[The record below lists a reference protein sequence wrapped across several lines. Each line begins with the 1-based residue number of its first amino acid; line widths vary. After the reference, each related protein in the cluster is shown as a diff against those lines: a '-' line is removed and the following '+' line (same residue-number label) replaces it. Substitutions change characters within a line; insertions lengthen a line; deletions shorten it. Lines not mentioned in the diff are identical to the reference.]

1 MTGCPPSCILG
12 DMMARISPTDHNG
25 FEKAA
30 LKLLDVFSDGRITGH
45 DLMYV
50 AFYTVINAYPTEPV
64 LNRIAEFAAHVEFE
78 RNRIKEDQNYVQDTL
93 F

>member
-1 MTGCPPSCILG
+1 
-12 DMMARISPTDHNG
+12 MADHKR

-30 LKLLDVFSDGRITGH
+30 GKIVDVFTDGAITSH

-50 AFYTVINAYPTEPV
+50 AFYTVIQAYPEQV
-64 LNRIAEFAAHVEFE
+64 LDRLLEYAEHVKWE
-78 RNRIKEDQNYVQDTL
+78 RDRIKESRENYVQDTL

>member
-1 MTGCPPSCILG
+1 MNTGDRG
-12 DMMARISPTDHNG
+12 R

-30 LKLLDVFSDGRITGH
+30 QKVLDIFSDGRIRDH

-50 AFYTVINAYPTEPV
+50 AFYTVVNAYPEAV
-64 LNRIAEFAAHVEFE
+64 LDRVIDFAEHVKYE
-78 RNRIKEDQNYVQDTL
+78 RTRIKEEQAYVQDTL

>member
-1 MTGCPPSCILG
+1 M
-12 DMMARISPTDHNG
+12 DHRR

-30 LKLLDVFSDGRITGH
+30 GKIVDVFSDGSITAH

-50 AFYTVINAYPTEPV
+50 AFYTVIQAYPEQV
-64 LNRIAEFAAHVEFE
+64 VDRVIEYAEHVKYE
-78 RNRIKEDQNYVQDTL
+78 RDRIKESKSNYEQDTL

>member
-1 MTGCPPSCILG
+1 M
-12 DMMARISPTDHNG
+12 DHKR

-30 LKLLDVFSDGRITGH
+30 DKIVAVFSDGSITGH

-50 AFYTVINAYPTEPV
+50 AFYTVINAYPEVV
-64 LNRIAEFAAHVEFE
+64 LDRVIEFAEHVKCE
-78 RNRIKEDQNYVQDTL
+78 RERISESRNYVQDTL

>member
-1 MTGCPPSCILG
+1 MMNTGDRG
-12 DMMARISPTDHNG
+12 R

-30 LKLLDVFSDGRITGH
+30 QKLLDVFSDGRIRDH

-50 AFYTVINAYPTEPV
+50 AFYTVINAYPEVV
-64 LNRIAEFAAHVEFE
+64 LDRIADFAQHVEFE
-78 RNRIKEDQNYVQDTL
+78 RNRIKEDQSYVQDTL

>member
-1 MTGCPPSCILG
+1 MYHGGMMNTGDRG
-12 DMMARISPTDHNG
+12 R

-30 LKLLDVFSDGRITGH
+30 YKVLDIFSDGRIRDH

-50 AFYTVINAYPTEPV
+50 AFYTVINAYPEVV
-64 LNRIAEFAAHVEFE
+64 LDRITDFAEHVKFE
-78 RNRIKEDQNYVQDTL
+78 RERLKKEQSYVQDTL

>member
-1 MTGCPPSCILG
+1 MNHK
-12 DMMARISPTDHNG
+12 R

-30 LKLLDVFSDGRITGH
+30 EKIISVFSDGSITDQ

-50 AFYTVINAYPTEPV
+50 AFYTVINAYPERV
-64 LNRIAEFAAHVEFE
+64 VDRVIEYAEHVRHEQQRISES
-78 RNRIKEDQNYVQDTL
+78 RNNYVQDTL

>member
-1 MTGCPPSCILG
+1 MNTGDRSQ
-12 DMMARISPTDHNG
+12 

-30 LKLLDVFSDGRITGH
+30 QKILDVFTDGRIRDH

-50 AFYTVINAYPTEPV
+50 AFYTVVNAYPEVALDRLIEYTEHV
-64 LNRIAEFAAHVEFE
+64 KYERKRI
-78 RNRIKEDQNYVQDTL
+78 REDLQNVQDTL

>member
-1 MTGCPPSCILG
+1 MMNTGDRG
-12 DMMARISPTDHNG
+12 R

-30 LKLLDVFSDGRITGH
+30 HKLLDVFSDGRIRDH

-50 AFYTVINAYPTEPV
+50 AFYTVINAYPEVV
-64 LNRIAEFAAHVEFE
+64 LDRIADFAGHVEFE

>member
-1 MTGCPPSCILG
+1 MNTG
-12 DMMARISPTDHNG
+12 DRAR

-30 LKLLDVFSDGRITGH
+30 QKVLDVFSDGRIRDH

-50 AFYTVINAYPTEPV
+50 AFYTVINAYPEIV
-64 LNRIAEFAAHVEFE
+64 LDRIVDFVEHVKFE
-78 RNRIKEDQNYVQDTL
+78 RTRIKEDQQYVQDTL

>member
-1 MTGCPPSCILG
+1 MNVG
-12 DMMARISPTDHNG
+12 DRSR

-30 LKLLDVFSDGRITGH
+30 QKILDVFSDGRVRDH

-50 AFYTVINAYPTEPV
+50 AFYTVINAYPEVVLDRIIEYTEH
-64 LNRIAEFAAHVEFE
+64 LKYE
-78 RNRIKEDQNYVQDTL
+78 RDRIKEDEQYVQDSL

>member
-1 MTGCPPSCILG
+1 MTLCPLS
-12 DMMARISPTDHNG
+12 DSMETMMNHKS

-30 LKLLDVFSDGRITGH
+30 EKIVTVFSDGSITNH

-50 AFYTVINAYPTEPV
+50 AFYTVVNAYPEQV
-64 LNRIAEFAAHVEFE
+64 LDRVIEFAEHVKYE
-78 RNRIKEDQNYVQDTL
+78 RERISESRNYVQDTL

>member
-1 MTGCPPSCILG
+1 MNTG
-12 DMMARISPTDHNG
+12 DRAR

-30 LKLLDVFSDGRITGH
+30 QKVLDVFSDGRIRDH

-50 AFYTVINAYPTEPV
+50 AFYTVINAYPEVVLDRIIDYTEH
-64 LNRIAEFAAHVEFE
+64 IKFE
-78 RNRIKEDQNYVQDTL
+78 RNRIREEQNYAQDTL

>member
-1 MTGCPPSCILG
+1 MNTGDRS
-12 DMMARISPTDHNG
+12 R

-30 LKLLDVFSDGRITGH
+30 QTILDVFSDGRVRDH

-50 AFYTVINAYPTEPV
+50 AFYTVINAYPEIVLDRIIEYTE
-64 LNRIAEFAAHVEFE
+64 HVKFE
-78 RNRIKEDQNYVQDTL
+78 RNRVREEQEYAQDTL

>member
-1 MTGCPPSCILG
+1 MTFLPPSTIIG
-12 DMMARISPTDHNG
+12 GMVVTDHSR

-30 LKLLDVFSDGRITGH
+30 NKILDVFSDGRITNH

-50 AFYTVINAYPTEPV
+50 AFYTAINARPDIVLDRLVEYTE
-64 LNRIAEFAAHVEFE
+64 HVKFE
-78 RNRIKEDQNYVQDTL
+78 RNLIREDSQYVQDSL

>member
-1 MTGCPPSCILG
+1 MNTGDRS
-12 DMMARISPTDHNG
+12 R

-30 LKLLDVFSDGRITGH
+30 QKVLDVFSDGRIRDH

-50 AFYTVINAYPTEPV
+50 AFYTVINAYPEHV
-64 LNRIAEFAAHVEFE
+64 LDRVIDFAEHIKYERERISESRKYE
-78 RNRIKEDQNYVQDTL
+78 QDTL

>member
-1 MTGCPPSCILG
+1 M
-12 DMMARISPTDHNG
+12 DHRR

-30 LKLLDVFSDGRITGH
+30 QKIVDVFTDGSITAH

-50 AFYTVINAYPTEPV
+50 AFYTVINAYPEQV
-64 LNRIAEFAAHVEFE
+64 VDRVIEYAEHVKYERNRIAES
-78 RNRIKEDQNYVQDTL
+78 RNKYEQDTL

>member
-1 MTGCPPSCILG
+1 MNVG
-12 DMMARISPTDHNG
+12 DRSR
-25 FEKAA
+25 FEKSA

-50 AFYTVINAYPTEPV
+50 AFYTVINAYPNEPV
-64 LNRIAEFAAHVEFE
+64 LSRIADFAAHVEYE
-78 RNRIKEDQNYVQDTL
+78 RNRIKEDKEYVQDTL

>member
-1 MTGCPPSCILG
+1 MNTG
-12 DMMARISPTDHNG
+12 DRAR

-30 LKLLDVFSDGRITGH
+30 QKVLDVFSDGRIRDH

-50 AFYTVINAYPTEPV
+50 AFYTVINAYPEIV
-64 LNRIAEFAAHVEFE
+64 LDRIVDFVEHVKFE
-78 RNRIKEDQNYVQDTL
+78 RNRIREDQNYVQDTL

>member
-1 MTGCPPSCILG
+1 MNTG
-12 DMMARISPTDHNG
+12 DRAR

-30 LKLLDVFSDGRITGH
+30 QKVLDVFSDGRVRDH

-50 AFYTVINAYPTEPV
+50 AFYTVINAYPEVV
-64 LNRIAEFAAHVEFE
+64 LDRIMDFASHIEFE
-78 RNRIKEDQNYVQDTL
+78 RNRIKEDREYVQDTL

>member
-1 MTGCPPSCILG
+1 MNTGDRS
-12 DMMARISPTDHNG
+12 R

-30 LKLLDVFSDGRITGH
+30 QKMLDVFSDGRIRDH

-50 AFYTVINAYPTEPV
+50 AFYTVINAYPEVVLDRIIEYTE
-64 LNRIAEFAAHVEFE
+64 HVKFE
-78 RNRIKEDQNYVQDTL
+78 RNRIKEERNYVQDTL

>member
-1 MTGCPPSCILG
+1 MQDI
-12 DMMARISPTDHNG
+12 RR

-30 LKLLDVFSDGRITGH
+30 IKLLDVFSDGRMTTE

-50 AFYTVINAYPTEPV
+50 AFYTVIKAYPQDPV
-64 LNRIAEFAAHVEFE
+64 LNRIIEFTEQVKWERERQE
-78 RNRIKEDQNYVQDTL
+78 RNSQYGQDTL